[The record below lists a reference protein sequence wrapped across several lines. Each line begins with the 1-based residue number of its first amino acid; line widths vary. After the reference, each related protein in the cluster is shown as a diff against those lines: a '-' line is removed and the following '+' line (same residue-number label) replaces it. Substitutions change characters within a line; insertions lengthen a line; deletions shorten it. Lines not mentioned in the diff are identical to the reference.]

1 MTMKSE
7 QPRGIRN
14 NNPLNIRHN
23 RANLWRGRASSQT
36 DHDFVQ
42 FGAMVYGIRAAYI
55 IMFRHLQR
63 YPDMTI
69 AQLICLWAPT
79 VENNTKRYIDYVCA
93 QMKLPHDYRLKN
105 LAKYQWLALASAM
118 IRYENGKS
126 IDEAEI
132 VTGLDMAASSLG
144 IVLQP

>member
-23 RANLWRGRASSQT
+23 RADLWRGRASSQT
-36 DHDFVQ
+36 DPDFVQ

-55 IMFRHLQR
+55 IMFRCQQKD
-63 YPDMTI
+63 PAMTVS
-69 AQLICLWAPT
+69 QLIHHWAPT
-79 VENNTKRYIDYVCA
+79 TENNTKGYLDFVCA
-93 QMKLPHDYRLKN
+93 RLRLPGDYQLRN
-105 LAKYQWLALASAM
+105 LAKYQWVTLASAM

-126 IDEAEI
+126 VDEAEI

-144 IVLQP
+144 VMLQP